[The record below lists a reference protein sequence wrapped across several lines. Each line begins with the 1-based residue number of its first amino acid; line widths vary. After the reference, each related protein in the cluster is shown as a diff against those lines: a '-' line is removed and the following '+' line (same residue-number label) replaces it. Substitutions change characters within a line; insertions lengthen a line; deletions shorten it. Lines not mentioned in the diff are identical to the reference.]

1 MLKTN
6 RFVIMLSLLLCGC
19 FLPFGRAVFAGDFD
33 TLLSGA
39 KNMGEFLASGA
50 GAKYYDDKVTVL
62 SAVSGQPMYVWKA
75 PWGDN
80 EEGANIENNSTNRCR
95 LIKTLKPGETLVM
108 QTRHNT
114 EALLS
119 RYATDL
125 YVEAIKT
132 EFDIDRENAIA
143 PVKHAAEHTLIKR
156 EVLARLANIATR
168 LNVIVSLEARTA
180 AMDNIAKLS
189 KVGSYVFNEYVY
201 NPEDGTCA
209 IPHATKS
216 KKGE

>member
-1 MLKTN
+1 MLKTS
-6 RFVIMLSLLLCGC
+6 RFEIMLSLLLFGC
-19 FLPFGRAVFAGDFD
+19 FLSFGRAAFADDLD

-39 KNMGEFLASGA
+39 KSMGEFLASGA
-50 GAKYYDDKVTVL
+50 GAKYYKDKVTVL

-80 EEGANIENNSTNRCR
+80 EEGVNIENDSTNRCR
-95 LIKTLKPGETLVM
+95 LIKTLKPGETSVM

-125 YVEAIKT
+125 YIEAIKT
-132 EFDIDRENAIA
+132 EFEIDREKPVA
-143 PVKHAAEHTLIKR
+143 PVKHAAEHTLLKR
-156 EVLARLANIATR
+156 EVLARLANIAAR

-180 AMDNIAKLS
+180 ALDNIAKLS
-189 KVGSYVFNEYVY
+189 KVGAYVFKDYEY
-201 NPEDGTCA
+201 NTEDGTCA
-209 IPHATKS
+209 IPKATKS
-216 KKGE
+216 DEGE